1 MNSYSRTA
9 PALTVPSHRSARVSA
24 PDGADKMSPFFAWL
38 APLALLLSAPS
49 ASAACTCRCVE
60 GVARTICT
68 TLEEAAANPQLC
80 TSVTPHA
87 ERPPAPAGF
96 EPQQFSPPGPGAQH
110 CREARLWNPEPGT
123 DTITTKVC
131 HPAR

>member
-9 PALTVPSHRSARVSA
+9 PALTVRSHRSARVSA
-24 PDGADKMSPFFAWL
+24 PDGADTMSPFFPWL
-38 APLALLLSAPS
+38 IPLALLLSAPS

-80 TSVTPHA
+80 TSMTPHA
-87 ERPPAPAGF
+87 ECPPAPAGF
-96 EPQQFSPPGPGAQH
+96 EPQQFAPPVPGAQD
-110 CREARLWNPEPGT
+110 CREARLWDPETGSY
-123 DTITTKVC
+123 TITTK
-131 HPAR
+131 